1 MMSKLFPN
9 YWLSAGFLGFKLLE
23 LTTDTILGW
32 RSHLIH
38 FPPLH
43 WPWPE
48 FHHIPHPSLC
58 FPLANPFAWRIP
70 HRAVVGCLFPQHEL
84 LDSCNLEPGE
94 GGRSRREAEMFLH
107 KPLATEPSNLSKAL
121 SYLSQLREGLGIM
134 LQAGLG
140 EICIVHITA
149 GILCFLNNSQQEIP
163 GTNLSTF
170 FSFIKYLGK
179 KKKEGQESETKPSRT
194 KKAISTS
201 NHKYV
206 KFWASFVILFFPLK
220 DLWPHVR
227 CFCDIR
233 WCCHGNHFIVKN
245 KRILKGSLVAW
256 DTECRG

>member
-1 MMSKLFPN
+1 MCACGSITELSGSMASIEQGKMMSKLFPN

-43 WPWPE
+43 WPRPE

-70 HRAVVGCLFPQHEL
+70 HRAAVGCLFPQHEL

-179 KKKEGQESETKPSRT
+179 KKKKGKRVKPSQAEQRRQYQPQIT
-194 KKAISTS
+194 
-201 NHKYV
+201 NM
-206 KFWASFVILFFPLK
+206 
-220 DLWPHVR
+220 
-227 CFCDIR
+227 
-233 WCCHGNHFIVKN
+233 
-245 KRILKGSLVAW
+245 
-256 DTECRG
+256 